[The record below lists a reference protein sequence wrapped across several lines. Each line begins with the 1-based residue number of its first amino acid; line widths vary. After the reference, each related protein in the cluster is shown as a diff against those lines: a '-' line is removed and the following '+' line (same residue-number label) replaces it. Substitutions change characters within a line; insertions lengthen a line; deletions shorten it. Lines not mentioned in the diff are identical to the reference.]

1 MNQKIQDIIDLFKSN
16 DLIRY
21 SPSLYNWV
29 WTQKAKDIAHKKGYE
44 ICTNFQ
50 VGECS
55 DCVWLLRREDAFG
68 FGWVYSY
75 SENWDNA
82 LQLTLKL
89 LEVGP
94 EPEMLDLE
102 DIIL

>member
-1 MNQKIQDIIDLFKSN
+1 MNQKIQDVIDLFKSN
-16 DLIRY
+16 ELIEFK
-21 SPSLYNWV
+21 PSRCNWV
-29 WTQKAKDIAHKKGYE
+29 WTQKAKDIARKKGYD
-44 ICTNFQ
+44 ICSNFQ
-50 VGECS
+50 CG
-55 DCVWLLRREDAFG
+55 DLFDAIWLLEKEEEFG
-68 FGWVYSY
+68 FGWVYYY

-89 LEVGP
+89 LDVGP